1 MNVRA
6 VFQYGFYSGVSGR
19 LIWEQKEAYVSQAG
33 ATLPQMLSAWRNFT
47 ANTQCVTRVARWAQR
62 PGRRKVPTL

>member
-47 ANTQCVTRVARWAQR
+47 ANAQLY
-62 PGRRKVPTL
+62 RKCSVRGATLPQILSA